1 MSTQSW
7 LREVDNLLS
16 EMGVNYR
23 LKYTKRHGKL
33 LVSKNGKQGMVII
46 SMSPSDRKSLAN
58 VRTMV
63 RRELGLVQKTQ
74 ISYARSNPN
83 G

>member
-7 LREVDNLLS
+7 LREVDHLLS

-33 LVSKNGKQGMVII
+33 LVSKNGKQGLVII
-46 SMSPSDRKSLAN
+46 SMSPSDRRSLAA

-63 RRELGLVQKTQ
+63 RRELGLVHRTQ
-74 ISYARSNPN
+74 L

>member
-7 LREVDNLLS
+7 LREVDHLLS
-16 EMGVNYR
+16 EMGVAYR

-33 LVSKNGKQGMVII
+33 LVSKNGKQGMVVI
-46 SMSPSDRKSLAN
+46 SMSPSDRRSLAA

-63 RRELGLVQKTQ
+63 RRELGLVQRTQ
-74 ISYARSNPN
+74 L

>member
-7 LREVDNLLS
+7 LREIDQLLS
-16 EMGVNYR
+16 EMGVTYR
-23 LKYTKRHGKL
+23 FEYTKRHGKL
-33 LVSKNGKQGMVII
+33 LVSKDGKQGVVTI
-46 SMSPSDRKSLAN
+46 SMSPSDHKSLRN
-58 VRTMV
+58 VRTIV

-74 ISYARSNPN
+74 L